1 MLRLVLLRPRSRS
14 TSQHTECTS
23 NGAMMPTRSAYVAR
37 RSNIDNVTLF
47 IGFTS
52 QLICP
57 LHSKTRAFLA
67 HLNIY
72 KAELHQANHQQRE
85 AHSGH
90 PQEVG
95 PVHAEEDRV
104 TVQVENG
111 E

>member
-1 MLRLVLLRPRSRS
+1 MLLLFLARASSRS
-14 TSQHTECTS
+14 TSQHTYCTS
-23 NGAMMPTRSAYVAR
+23 NGAIMPTRSAYVAR

-47 IGFTS
+47 IGWTF

-67 HLNIY
+67 HLNINR
-72 KAELHQANHQQRE
+72 AELHQANHQQRD
-85 AHSGH
+85 AHAGH
-90 PQEVG
+90 AQEIG

-104 TVQVENG
+104 AVQVENG